1 MKSYNYPIRVYGGNA
16 SHAANTTNNK
26 AVLLK
31 PIHIPWMKTVS
42 WKNNTFEQ
50 VRVSGTLDEPEPNI
64 FATNKYL
71 LDCCSYTRGEMSSR
85 IGDCINNHVF
95 ELEINADGSLN
106 TCDFVQVAPDMHSIH
121 VAGITTHTS
130 QDTFVH
136 DGNGKYMKN
145 NIIANILRNEIKY
158 RAIGDAETD
167 VGSAVDSSYNVVMRD
182 GDPVLSKLL
191 TTKYNTI
198 IDGNISKIANNIGL
212 RNILF
217 NMVDYT
223 SESMCIAGT
232 LYDEIFMDAIS
243 GCNEQIDG
251 NSFPTPCGNVCNVI
265 NSFQSD
271 ATDFEGCSFNEIVN
285 GNKYSGTT
293 KGIYEFPM
301 TNDYTIFIHIS
312 IPVSYPSSHNKG
324 SKFMPDGYMEYEYT
338 YMIPVI
344 FQTVSTSCNR
354 TIGEKVKFGQ
364 QQTKENPPIVAS
376 VPTTISQ
383 YKNSVIADILKL
395 SNGGK

>member
-1 MKSYNYPIRVYGGNA
+1 M
-16 SHAANTTNNK
+16 NTTNTTNSK

-31 PIHIPWMKTVS
+31 PLRIPWMKTVN
-42 WKNNTFEQ
+42 WKNDTFEQ
-50 VRVSGTLDEPEPNI
+50 VRVSGITGEPEPNI

-85 IGDCINNHVF
+85 IGDIINSHVF

-106 TCDFVQVAPDMHSIH
+106 TCDFIQLDSDTNSVH
-121 VAGITTHTS
+121 VSGLTTHTS

-158 RAIGDAETD
+158 RNND
-167 VGSAVDSSYNVVMRD
+167 VSLVSESSYDVVMRD
-182 GDPVLSKLL
+182 GDPVLSELL
-191 TTKYNTI
+191 VKKYNTI
-198 IDGNISKIANNIGL
+198 IDGNITRDTQNSDL
-212 RNILF
+212 RNILY

-223 SESMCIAGT
+223 SSSMGILGT

-243 GCNEQIDG
+243 GCNEM
-251 NSFPTPCGNVCNVI
+251 NECHSTHTPCGNVCNII
-265 NSFQSD
+265 NSFQST
-271 ATDFEGCSFNEIVN
+271 ANDFGGCNFVEIVN
-285 GNKYSGTT
+285 GERYSGHT
-293 KGIYEFPM
+293 KGVYEFPM
-301 TNDYTIFIHIS
+301 ANDYTIFILIT
-312 IPVSYPSSHNKG
+312 IPVSYPSSHNKRTK
-324 SKFMPDGYMEYEYT
+324 SISDGYTEYEYT

-354 TIGEKVKFGQ
+354 TIGEKVNFMQ
-364 QQTKENPPIVAS
+364 QRTNPNAPVTPSIP
-376 VPTTISQ
+376 PTTSQ